1 MCFINYD
8 DKAYIYKI
16 DRLVNSKQGI
26 RIAEIYI
33 PAKSNFEL
41 DYLPII
47 FHDDESLSVER
58 VSL

>member
-47 FHDDESLSVER
+47 FHDDESLSV
-58 VSL
+58 